1 MKRLDEP
8 TSWQLRIEVALVGL
22 GIFAM
27 GFSSDRSVLL
37 NADWNLQVR
46 RGS

>member
-1 MKRLDEP
+1 VKRLDEP

-27 GFSSDRSVLL
+27 GASAATGLFS
-37 NADWNLQVR
+37 
-46 RGS
+46 